1 MGSLPYRGGIVCVS
15 QGPLDLELCRL
26 EYYTPGRATHAEQVE
41 R

>member
-15 QGPLDLELCRL
+15 QGPLELCRL

-41 R
+41 G